1 MAKDLLSKL
10 AKTIGKAALN
20 KPAKTEGILPTTG
33 NIRPV
38 DSIGSTRRVR
48 ESVLNRMSAYE
59 QGSHIRKTYNQSGGE
74 VDAAAPTP
82 IETPKKPSLTDQ
94 VKEIIQ
100 ERAIKALKETK
111 TEAPTKTKETKS
123 SSNYFADLFGM

>member
-1 MAKDLLSKL
+1 MAKDLLAKL

-33 NIRPV
+33 GIRPV

-48 ESVLNRMSAYE
+48 EGVLSRMEAYD
-59 QGSHIRKTYNQSGGE
+59 QGSHIRKTYNQSGGD

-100 ERAIKALKETK
+100 ERAIDALKNTK
-111 TEAPTKTKETKS
+111 KEPASKSKETKS